1 MWLLVILPLLAATFF
16 VWQDAMK
23 LKPWSDDRPV
33 EGAIYSVA
41 TGKRSDGCEI
51 VVAVGFIRPQ
61 PGPYHLVLC
70 CYDAK
75 TGSRLW
81 EHEEPGYGDLRG
93 LQIHLAMDSAGD
105 LFLTSH
111 HLRNSSSSGATI
123 QKLSGISGKPI
134 WTRDIKVGLASNYSG
149 TKIPGNLD
157 APQVDSQGHV
167 WLIDIKYSR
176 SADSKIHQLV
186 KLDGHTGKP
195 IFETDIDGVPCRDP
209 ARMAGINGSIN
220 IHCTSEV
227 AATVFASDFSGY
239 LYFLR
244 YSGNGKVISRI
255 NFRMPDKISDARQFV
270 DEEHER
276 VTFSGECWRGFCTA
290 KGSEHVHMASFSMTT
305 GTKLWDGVYEV
316 DQCNYVRSLG
326 HLHELANL
334 RSDGDLELRDATKIE
349 QRRIFWTRWPS
360 TGGIPVPL
368 VKRDK
373 KVVSAIQLVSG
384 LDGSTKKVITK
395 PNVANWFQ
403 VQCEKAGSS
412 TLETFTVLSA
422 EGFQS
427 GGRMRCADARQ
438 WLPDPSGGRALSF
451 RSVRTPSGRTIL
463 SRDPWSIRNY
473 SLNGLGSNWWIKGL

>member
-1 MWLLVILPLLAATFF
+1 MWLLVTLPLLAATFF
-16 VWQDAMK
+16 VWRNAIK
-23 LKPWSDDRPV
+23 PKPWSDDRPV

-41 TGKRSDGCEI
+41 TGRRSDGCEI

-70 CYDAK
+70 CYDAE

-81 EHEEPGYGDLRG
+81 EHDEPRYGDLRG

-111 HLRNSSSSGATI
+111 HLRDPSSPGATI

-134 WTRDIKVGLASNYSG
+134 WTRDIKAGLARNYSG
-149 TKIPGNLD
+149 TKIPGYLD

-167 WLIDIKYSR
+167 WLIDIKYSQ
-176 SADSKIHQLV
+176 SADSKIQRLV
-186 KLDGHTGKP
+186 KLDGHNGKP

-209 ARMAGINGSIN
+209 ERMEVINGSIN
-220 IHCTSEV
+220 IHCSSEGT
-227 AATVFASDFSGY
+227 ATVFASDFSGN

-244 YSGNGKVISRI
+244 YSGNGQVISRI
-255 NFRMPDKISDARQFV
+255 NCRMPAKISDARQFV

-290 KGSEHVHMASFSMTT
+290 KGPEHVHMASFSMKT
-305 GTKLWDGVYEV
+305 GTNLWEEV
-316 DQCNYVRSLG
+316 HEVNRWNYASPSG
-326 HLHELANL
+326 HLHELAEL
-334 RSDGDLELRDATKIE
+334 RSDGDLVLRNATKIE
-349 QRRIFWTRWPS
+349 QRRILWTRWPS
-360 TGGIPVPL
+360 ASGIPVPL
-368 VKRDK
+368 VIRDQK
-373 KVVSAIQLVSG
+373 NVSAIQLVSG
-384 LDGSTKKVITK
+384 LDGSTKKVTPKTK
-395 PNVANWFQ
+395 VANWFQ
-403 VQCEKAGSS
+403 IQCEKAGSS
-412 TLETFTVLSA
+412 TLESFTVLSA

-438 WLPDPSGGRALSF
+438 WLRDPSGSRPVSF

-463 SRDPWSIRNY
+463 SRDPWGLQNY
-473 SLNGLGSNWWIKGL
+473 SHDGLGCNWRIKGL